1 LCKKVFSFEF
11 LKKPYEDSYWRETL
25 QLYIL
30 YKNIFFII
38 LYEGAYANS
47 YRGKTIQLFAMSFG
61 LFQIR
66 LSSEPYGENTQ
77 QVKVILL
84 RLKCNTV
91 RYLTT
96 IGGTNIPSE
105 GISNFEN
112 GLLNAMQKVI
122 IKFYEIS
129 VIS

>member
-1 LCKKVFSFEF
+1 
-11 LKKPYEDSYWRETL
+11 
-25 QLYIL
+25 
-30 YKNIFFII
+30 
-38 LYEGAYANS
+38 
-47 YRGKTIQLFAMSFG
+47 MSSG

-66 LSSEPYGENTQ
+66 PFPEAYEIAQ

-96 IGGTNIPSE
+96 IGRTNNIPSE

-112 GLLNAMQKVI
+112 GLLNAMQRVI
-122 IKFYEIS
+122 IKFDEIS

>member
-1 LCKKVFSFEF
+1 
-11 LKKPYEDSYWRETL
+11 
-25 QLYIL
+25 
-30 YKNIFFII
+30 
-38 LYEGAYANS
+38 
-47 YRGKTIQLFAMSFG
+47 MSSG

-66 LSSEPYGENTQ
+66 PSPEAYEIAQ

-112 GLLNAMQKVI
+112 GLLNAMQRVI
-122 IKFYEIS
+122 IKFDEIS